1 MCRPGDGCQTR
12 GMSDAV
18 DVLDVQ
24 VWADLVCPWC
34 YIAQRRL
41 AEAVAGFAGPVAVRH
56 RAYELDPG
64 MPSGERVPVAEYLG
78 RKYGGGLAAGLAMTS
93 QVAAVAA
100 EDGLVLDFSRA
111 VKSSTFDAHRL
122 LALAAAA
129 GAGTG
134 SGGGARAGGGSLA
147 GELREAM
154 YAAHFQQGLAL
165 DDHAVLVDLATGVGL
180 SPNRIGEV
188 LASDEFAAEVR
199 ADEAEARSIGVTGV
213 PFTVAGGRLAVSGAQ
228 PVDVFTALLTQAA
241 DSR

>member
-1 MCRPGDGCQTR
+1 MEGSGL
-12 GMSDAV
+12 DAV
-18 DVLDVQ
+18 EQ
-24 VWADLVCPWC
+24 VGSFAGIYNEPHVSGKG
-34 YIAQRRL
+34 ASAGGATKGSRL
-41 AEAVAGFAGPVAVRH
+41 AEAVACVAGPVAVRH

-122 LALAAAA
+122 LALAAAE

-134 SGGGARAGGGSLA
+134 SGGGARGGGGSLA

-213 PFTVAGGRLAVSGAQ
+213 PSVSYTHL
-228 PVDVFTALLTQAA
+228 PLPTSDLV
-241 DSR
+241 